1 MARVLVRNLDD
12 DVVDA
17 LKDKAK
23 LRGHSLEQELRD
35 ILAEAARP
43 RRDERV
49 ALADQVRRL
58 TLDRPQSDS
67 TDLVREDRDQR

>member
-12 DVVDA
+12 DVVDV
-17 LKDKAK
+17 LRGKAQ
-23 LRGHSLEQELRD
+23 LHGHSLEQELRE
-35 ILAEAARP
+35 ILAAAARP
-43 RRDERV
+43 TLEERV
-49 ALADQVRRL
+49 ALADRVRAL

>member
-12 DVVDA
+12 QIVNA
-17 LKDKAK
+17 LKSKAK

-43 RRDERV
+43 RHDERV

-58 TLDRPQSDS
+58 TLDRRQSNS